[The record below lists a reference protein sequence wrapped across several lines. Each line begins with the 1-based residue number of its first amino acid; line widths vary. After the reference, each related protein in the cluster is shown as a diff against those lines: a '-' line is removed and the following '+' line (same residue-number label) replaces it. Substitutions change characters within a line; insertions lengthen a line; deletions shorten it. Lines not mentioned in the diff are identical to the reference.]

1 MRVRGGRLL
10 LAISLVALV
19 LMIAGAS
26 VSAAKVK
33 IVYWHGWG
41 GDEKKV
47 VEDVVAEFNR
57 THSNIEV
64 EAVTIFG
71 SYDKLLTAI
80 AAGTPPDVTSAVW
93 SFQTADLA
101 SRGALLPLD
110 KYFQQSRLDSSIYVK
125 PIWDAMHYE
134 GKLYAMPVLAN
145 YSMTAYNKD
154 HFKAAGLPDRGPGT
168 VAELTEWAHKL
179 SQVTRGRITRL
190 GYLPSAG
197 NFAVYTHMFGGS
209 LYDSERR
216 AVTPDNP
223 GVIKAAEWMRDYYQK
238 YGYVA
243 VQAFQAS
250 FGSYASPDN
259 PFFSGKI
266 SMQDGW
272 GEWIVNFTKWY
283 APNFN
288 YGRFPYPTVDG
299 SPGFATWAGSVWAIP
314 TGSKHP
320 DEAWE
325 FMQWLSAGE
334 GGKMLAL
341 RLSNASARLVLN
353 ESPEFLATM
362 PVLKDALPLLK
373 ENRLISALPIFPGNT
388 EFFQRVE
395 PVLDSVLAGQAQV
408 EQALKELTK
417 AK

>member
-1 MRVRGGRLL
+1 MGTRRGTQWFV
-10 LAISLVALV
+10 ICVVALAAV
-19 LMIAGAS
+19 VAAAS
-26 VSAAKVK
+26 ISAAKVR

-41 GDEKKV
+41 GDEKKI
-47 VEDVVAEFNR
+47 VEEVVAEFNR
-57 THSNIEV
+57 THPNIEV

-110 KYFQQSRLDSSIYVK
+110 KYFQQSRLDPSIYVK

-145 YSMTAYNKD
+145 YSMIAYNKD
-154 HFKAAGLPDRGPGT
+154 HFKSAGLPDRGPST

-179 SQVTRGRITRL
+179 SQVVRGRVTRL
-190 GYLPSAG
+190 GYLPTAG
-197 NFAVYTHMFGGS
+197 NFALYAHMFGGR
-209 LYDSERR
+209 LYDPERR
-216 AVTPDNP
+216 AVTPDDP
-223 GVIKAAEWMRDYYQK
+223 GVVKAAQWLKDYYEK
-238 YGYVA
+238 YGYVPI
-243 VQAFQAS
+243 QSFQAS

-288 YGRFPYPTVDG
+288 YGRFPYPRADG

-325 FMQWLSAGE
+325 LIKWLSAGE
-334 GGKMLAL
+334 GGKLLAL
-341 RLSNASARLVLN
+341 RLTNGSARLSLN
-353 ESPEFLATM
+353 DSPEFLAAM
-362 PVLKDALPLLK
+362 PVLKDALPLL
-373 ENRLISALPIFPGNT
+373 RQDRVISSLPIFPGNT
-388 EFFQRVE
+388 EFFQRAE
-395 PVLDSVLAGQAQV
+395 PVIDKVLAGQAQV
-408 EQALKELTK
+408 EAALNELTRGR
-417 AK
+417 